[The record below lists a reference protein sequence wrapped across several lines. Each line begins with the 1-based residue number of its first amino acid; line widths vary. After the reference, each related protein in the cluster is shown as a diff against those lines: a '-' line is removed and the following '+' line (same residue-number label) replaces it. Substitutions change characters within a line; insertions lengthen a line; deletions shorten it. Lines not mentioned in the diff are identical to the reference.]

1 MKILRNGDLP
11 DGKLPII
18 YEMIE
23 EVEASLEPLEG
34 VKYL

>member
-1 MKILRNGDLP
+1 MKILRIGDLP

-23 EVEASLEPLEG
+23 EIEACIENPWKG
-34 VKYL
+34 